1 MLPEIRKTGENA
13 DTVFSRIFP
22 FDRNSMAIDKNGHTL
37 SRIPAWS
44 LLAAFLFG
52 LSTPASKP
60 LTALISPVWLA
71 TLFYGG
77 SLLGVLPGLYP
88 PMGLLPDSYKD
99 FWIPGKTTPRE
110 IAALIA
116 SIVVGG
122 VLAPLALIEGL
133 TGYPASRGSLLM
145 NAESLFTVM
154 IATLL
159 FGERINRWMLSG
171 VVLGSVGCGVLSFT
185 KTGSSY
191 HGAEFFFFAAF
202 FWALDTNLLRYLS
215 RINPL
220 VVTVWKGAG
229 STLLLFPL
237 AMSSGPFSGSLGTIL
252 ESFAVGAVGYGF
264 SLVVFLRSIR
274 TIGVIRTGA
283 WFGFSP
289 FIGAALSVTVLEEPV
304 SGSFALSAAIL
315 LLAIFVLHKGENL
328 KGQLPFTP

>member
-1 MLPEIRKTGENA
+1 
-13 DTVFSRIFP
+13 
-22 FDRNSMAIDKNGHTL
+22 
-37 SRIPAWS
+37 
-44 LLAAFLFG
+44 
-52 LSTPASKP
+52 
-60 LTALISPVWLA
+60 
-71 TLFYGG
+71 
-77 SLLGVLPGLYP
+77 
-88 PMGLLPDSYKD
+88 
-99 FWIPGKTTPRE
+99 
-110 IAALIA
+110 
-116 SIVVGG
+116 
-122 VLAPLALIEGL
+122 
-133 TGYPASRGSLLM
+133 
-145 NAESLFTVM
+145 
-154 IATLL
+154 
-159 FGERINRWMLSG
+159 
-171 VVLGSVGCGVLSFT
+171 
-185 KTGSSY
+185 
-191 HGAEFFFFAAF
+191 
-202 FWALDTNLLRYLS
+202 
-215 RINPL
+215 